1 MRYVR
6 AFGRFWRDFLIGDTP
21 EIAVGAVLIV
31 LVAYLLRDAGG
42 VAVVVVP
49 AAVVT
54 LLVVST
60 VRGRTPR

>member
-31 LVAYLLRDAGG
+31 GLAYLLRDLRG

-49 AAVVT
+49 AAVVV

-60 VRGRTPR
+60 FRGRTPR

>member
-1 MRYVR
+1 VRYVR